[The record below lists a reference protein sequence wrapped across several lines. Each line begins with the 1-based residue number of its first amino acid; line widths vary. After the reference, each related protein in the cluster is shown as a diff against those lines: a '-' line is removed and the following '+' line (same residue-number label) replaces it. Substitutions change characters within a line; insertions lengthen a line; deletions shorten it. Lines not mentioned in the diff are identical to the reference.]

1 MVAGVIAGLTHCFGS
16 VVPLHSQLHVWSF
29 QKESEQVKVA
39 GAAAV
44 VGVAQVV
51 GHENLQRVVSHDGA
65 AHGVPVGITTGA
77 TQVVGLHSHAQV

>member
-51 GHENLQRVVSHDGA
+51 GH
-65 AHGVPVGITTGA
+65 
-77 TQVVGLHSHAQV
+77 